1 MARDIT
7 ALQHGELRFV
17 LEALGTKVVVTTE
30 GTTEV
35 EFTIPTEVAKD
46 ATGLSVPR
54 NAKDNCILRLA
65 LEEATL

>member
-1 MARDIT
+1 MARGIT

-35 EFTIPTEVAKD
+35 EFTIPTKVAKD
-46 ATGLSVPR
+46 AIGLSVPL
-54 NAKDNCILRLA
+54 NAKDKCILRLG
-65 LEEATL
+65 LEVER